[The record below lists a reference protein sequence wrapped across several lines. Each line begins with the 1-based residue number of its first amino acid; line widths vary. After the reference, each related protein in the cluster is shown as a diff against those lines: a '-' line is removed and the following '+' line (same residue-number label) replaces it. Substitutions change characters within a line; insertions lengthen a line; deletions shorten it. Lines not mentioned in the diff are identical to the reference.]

1 MQPTAL
7 VHEKW
12 LKLVGRREHLWQNR
26 AHFFNAA
33 SIAMRRIL
41 IDQARRKARFKHGV
55 GQVQVDMQFINLAQT
70 TPDDNV
76 LLINEALDQ
85 LEKDAPEEA
94 RIVVLK

>member
-1 MQPTAL
+1 
-7 VHEKW
+7 
-12 LKLVGRREHLWQNR
+12 
-26 AHFFNAA
+26 
-33 SIAMRRIL
+33 MRRIL
-41 IDQARRKARFKHGV
+41 IDQARRKARFKHGI

-70 TPDDNV
+70 SPDDNV